1 MKKLEKESNVIKSRG
16 GRRPGAGRP
25 LGSPN
30 KLTRPLREL
39 AALHSEDCIAVL
51 VELRDHAEAEQVRL
65 AAANSL
71 LDRGHGRPRQELDV
85 TENKGLQVFLYGP
98 EGYRPV
104 GAVRNMQLA
113 LSDHAPDEA
122 ENVEES

>member
-1 MKKLEKESNVIKSRG
+1 VQNPEKESNLIKPRG

-25 LGSPN
+25 PGVPN
-30 KLTRPLREL
+30 RLTRPLREL

-71 LDRGHGRPRQELDV
+71 LDRGHGRPRQEVDVTQNEGLRVFVYGKPSPLLDV
-85 TENKGLQVFLYGP
+85 QGALTDHSTE
-98 EGYRPV
+98 
-104 GAVRNMQLA
+104 
-113 LSDHAPDEA
+113 EA
-122 ENVEES
+122 ENVEEL

>member
-1 MKKLEKESNVIKSRG
+1 M
-16 GRRPGAGRP
+16 
-25 LGSPN
+25 PN

-71 LDRGHGRPRQELDV
+71 LDRGHGRPRQEIDMNADQSLTVIVDRGGHALDA
-85 TENKGLQVFLYGP
+85 QP
-98 EGYRPV
+98 
-104 GAVRNMQLA
+104 A
-113 LSDHAPDEA
+113 LEDHSREEA
-122 ENVEES
+122 

>member
-1 MKKLEKESNVIKSRG
+1 MTEKKSQAIRSRMG

-30 KLTRPLREL
+30 KLTRPLKEL

-65 AAANSL
+65 AAATAL
-71 LDRGHGRPRQELDV
+71 LDRGHGKPRQEVDV
-85 TENKGLQVFLYGP
+85 TQNEGLRVYVYGKPIPVRDVQPRLVDGAEMDP
-98 EGYRPV
+98 ER
-104 GAVRNMQLA
+104 
-113 LSDHAPDEA
+113 
-122 ENVEES
+122 

>member
-1 MKKLEKESNVIKSRG
+1 MQNPEKKSNLIKSRG

-71 LDRGHGRPRQELDV
+71 LDRGHGKPRQEID
-85 TENKGLQVFLYGP
+85 
-98 EGYRPV
+98 
-104 GAVRNMQLA
+104 
-113 LSDHAPDEA
+113 LSDDGKLTVIVNRGGHVLDAQPALTDGTEAGDEL
-122 ENVEES
+122 

>member
-1 MKKLEKESNVIKSRG
+1 MNNEKQSIPIKPRG

-25 LGSPN
+25 LGVPN

-39 AALHSEDCIAVL
+39 AALHSADCIAVL

-71 LDRGHGRPRQELDV
+71 LDRGHGKPRQEIDLRDDNRITVIVNRSGQALDV
-85 TENKGLQVFLYGP
+85 P
-98 EGYRPV
+98 P
-104 GAVRNMQLA
+104 A
-113 LSDHAPDEA
+113 LEDHATDEA
-122 ENVEES
+122 ETVEAL

>member
-1 MKKLEKESNVIKSRG
+1 MKRLEKESATFRRVG

-30 KLTRPLREL
+30 KLTRPLKEL
-39 AALHSEDCIAVL
+39 AALHSEACIAVL

-71 LDRGHGRPRQELDV
+71 LDRGHGRPRQEVDV
-85 TENKGLQVFLYGP
+85 TKNEGLQVYVYGK
-98 EGYRPV
+98 PV
-104 GAVRNMQLA
+104 GTMLDVQPRLVDGTEME
-113 LSDHAPDEA
+113 PER
-122 ENVEES
+122 

>member
-1 MKKLEKESNVIKSRG
+1 MQNTEKESNVIKSRG

-25 LGSPN
+25 LGVPN

-51 VELRDHAEAEQVRL
+51 VDLRDHAEAEQVRV

-71 LDRGHGRPRQELDV
+71 LDRAHGKPRQEVDLSPDKSV
-85 TENKGLQVFLYGP
+85 TIIVDRSG
-98 EGYRPV
+98 RH
-104 GAVRNMQLA
+104 A
-113 LSDHAPDEA
+113 LLEHSANESESA
-122 ENVEES
+122 EVS